1 MQIWRLLTLGLLA
14 AGAGAVQS
22 AAAQTEPKEPER
34 LFRSREVLDLTLTAP
49 LKTLFKN
56 RDTVNK
62 KPQTGLLSFADSS
75 GTAVSFPVTLE
86 TRGHFRLKPST
97 CKFPPIKVIFD
108 KEAMKDTPFR
118 GQGSLKLATH
128 CHGAKSYEQDLLVEE
143 SIYRMY
149 NLLTPLSHRTR
160 LARIRYVPTEDTTET
175 ETKYGFFLEDDDE
188 LAKRN
193 GGTWTKVP
201 GLALSDMEPA
211 TLDLSMVFL
220 YMIGNTDWSILMLH
234 NMRVVQV
241 EGQLLSYPVAYDF
254 DFSGLVGAP
263 YAAPDA
269 RLPIKSVQTRLYRGV
284 CREPEE
290 LAPTFDRFKAQRDAI
305 YAVLDSQ
312 PGLEP
317 KRAQEARDYLGGF
330 FKQIER
336 PRDFNNALG
345 YACRGR

>member
-1 MQIWRLLTLGLLA
+1 VGGGPEPAPAQL
-14 AGAGAVQS
+14 QS
-22 AAAQTEPKEPER
+22 KEPER
-34 LFRSREVLDLTLTAP
+34 LFRSRDVLDLTLTAP

-62 KPQTGLLSFADSS
+62 KPQS
-75 GTAVSFPVTLE
+75 GTLDLLDSDGKPVQVPVTLE
-86 TRGHFRLKPST
+86 TRGHFRLRPST
-97 CKFPPIKVIFD
+97 CRFPPIKVIFNRQV
-108 KEAMKDTPFR
+108 MRTTPFR

-128 CHGAKSYEQDLLVEE
+128 CHGAKSYEQNLLVEE
-143 SIYRMY
+143 AIYRIY

-160 LARIRYVPTEDTTET
+160 LARIRYVPTEDTTDAET
-175 ETKYGFFLEDDDE
+175 RYGFFLEDDDE
-188 LAKRN
+188 MAKRN
-193 GGTWTKVP
+193 GGTWTKIP

-211 TLDLSMVFL
+211 ALDLVMVFV

-234 NMRVVQV
+234 NMRVVQI
-241 EGQLLSYPVAYDF
+241 EGQLLAYPVAYDF
-254 DFSGLVGAP
+254 DFSGLIGAP
-263 YAAPDA
+263 YAAPDP
-269 RLPIKSVQTRLYRGV
+269 RLPIKSVRTRLYRGV

-290 LAPTFDRFKAQRDAI
+290 LAPTFDRFKAQRDSI

-317 KRAQEARDYLGGF
+317 KRAQEAKDYLQDF
-330 FKQIER
+330 FKQVDR

>member
-1 MQIWRLLTLGLLA
+1 MLLALGLLGGGVA
-14 AGAGAVQS
+14 PEAR
-22 AAAQTEPKEPER
+22 AQTETKEPER
-34 LFRSREVLDLTLTAP
+34 LFRSREVLDLTLTGP
-49 LKTLFKN
+49 LQTLFKN
-56 RDTVNK
+56 RDTVTK
-62 KPQTGLLSFADSS
+62 KPQTGTLGLLDSA
-75 GTAVSFPVTLE
+75 GKPVSIPVTLE
-86 TRGHFRLKPST
+86 TRGHFRLRSST
-97 CKFPPIKVIFD
+97 CRFPPIKVIFD
-108 KEAMKDTPFR
+108 KELMKDTPFR

-143 SIYRMY
+143 AIYRMY

-160 LARIRYVPTEDTTET
+160 LAKIRYVPTEDTTDA

-193 GGTWTKVP
+193 GGTWTKIP
-201 GLALSDMEPA
+201 GLALSDMEPG
-211 TLDLSMVFL
+211 TLDLVMVFV

-269 RLPIKSVQTRLYRGV
+269 RLPIKSVRTRLYRGV

-290 LAPTFDRFKAQRDAI
+290 LAPTFDRFKAQREAI

-317 KRAQEARDYLGGF
+317 KRAEEARDYLQGF